1 MERKRKDGGESVWGE
16 GGRGG
21 GGNGEKNKREKEG
34 MRGGAGEGEVRVRES
49 VGVRQSVMREWVG
62 ECVWR

>member
-1 MERKRKDGGESVWGE
+1 MERKRKDGGRKWE
-16 GGRGG
+16 GGVGQE
-21 GGNGEKNKREKEG
+21 NNKREKEG